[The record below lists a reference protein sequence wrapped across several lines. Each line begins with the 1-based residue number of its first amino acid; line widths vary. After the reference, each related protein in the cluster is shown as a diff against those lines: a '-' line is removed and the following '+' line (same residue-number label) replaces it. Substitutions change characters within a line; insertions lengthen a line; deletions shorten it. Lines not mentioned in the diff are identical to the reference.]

1 MKKSEVKSA
10 VQEFIKVNPGVNLEA
25 IKNGTDAS
33 DIDARAAIKALLKE
47 NVIVG
52 DETTGVYS
60 LQSKNQE
67 IIDAAEGK
75 PNGKKVE
82 ASAAK
87 KKEDEDLGP
96 KTFTGRDNSKYRFG
110 ELRNLPKGRLVLA
123 LVRAYVEKKPNVSLS
138 QLQEIF
144 KSKDIQPRFGVVE
157 DVKKAK
163 AFSKNNVD
171 RFFLKNEDLIK
182 LANGNKV
189 AVCTQ
194 WTSESIAMILKL
206 ASAQPLGFRVKVE
219 DAAE

>member
-1 MKKSEVKSA
+1 MEMKKSEVKGA

-75 PNGKKVE
+75 PNGKK
-82 ASAAK
+82 
-87 KKEDEDLGP
+87 KEDEDLGP
-96 KTFTGRDNSKYRFG
+96 KTFTGRDNSKYRFR
-110 ELRNLPKGRLVLA
+110 ELHNLPKGRLVLA

-182 LANGNKV
+182 LANGSKV

-194 WTSESIAMILKL
+194 WTSESIAKILKL
-206 ASAQPLGFRVKVE
+206 ASPQPLGFRVKVE
-219 DAAE
+219 EAAE

>member
-1 MKKSEVKSA
+1 MKKSEVKDV

-75 PNGKKVE
+75 PNGKK
-82 ASAAK
+82 
-87 KKEDEDLGP
+87 KEDEDLGP

-123 LVRAYVEKKPNVSLS
+123 LVRTYVEKNPKLTLAK
-138 QLQEIF
+138 LQELFHSEEI
-144 KSKDIQPRFGVVE
+144 SPRFGIICE
-157 DVKKAK
+157 LSAAKK
-163 AFSKNNVD
+163 FSKNNVD
-171 RFFLKNEDLIK
+171 RHFLKPEDIIK
-182 LANGNKV
+182 IGNQKA
-189 AVCTQ
+189 AVTNQ
-194 WTSESIAMILKL
+194 WTAEGIQKLLKIV
-206 ASAQPLGFRVKVE
+206 SAKPFGFKVKVE
-219 DAAE
+219 EAAE

>member
-1 MKKSEVKSA
+1 MKKSEVKDV

-75 PNGKKVE
+75 TNG
-82 ASAAK
+82 K

-182 LANGNKV
+182 LANGSKV

-194 WTSESIAMILKL
+194 WTSESIAKILKL
-206 ASAQPLGFRVKVE
+206 ASPQPLGFRVKVE
-219 DAAE
+219 EAAE